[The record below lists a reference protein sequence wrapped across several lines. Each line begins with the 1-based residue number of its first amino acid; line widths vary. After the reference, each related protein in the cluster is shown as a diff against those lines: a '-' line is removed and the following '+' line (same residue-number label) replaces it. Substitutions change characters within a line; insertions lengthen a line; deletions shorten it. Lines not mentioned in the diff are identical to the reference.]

1 MQKYL
6 DQKASKRS
14 EMEPFMAEVSDW
26 KLLTIDLKGFILD
39 VMWSLDSPGKW
50 EETKLYFSV

>member
-1 MQKYL
+1 
-6 DQKASKRS
+6 
-14 EMEPFMAEVSDW
+14 MAEVSDW

-50 EETKLYFSV
+50 EETKLHFSV